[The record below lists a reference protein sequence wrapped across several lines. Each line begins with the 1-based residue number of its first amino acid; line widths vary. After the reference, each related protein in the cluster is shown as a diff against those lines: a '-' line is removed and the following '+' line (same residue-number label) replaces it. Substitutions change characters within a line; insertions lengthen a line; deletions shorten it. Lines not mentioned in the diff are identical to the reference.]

1 MARDASR
8 ARREEVDPEHP
19 RRDDDGNQ
27 DDGDEDEAIGRGL
40 RHQPPLDELEDLD
53 GDRLAPAG
61 GGDGLAGC
69 IARRQY
75 LGSRTSYAVE
85 LAGGLRLSVDR
96 SGEGHDR
103 FAIGDAVMLLLDPAR
118 SLAIAP

>member
-1 MARDASR
+1 VETASRDASR
-8 ARREEVDPEHP
+8 VA
-19 RRDDDGNQ
+19 
-27 DDGDEDEAIGRGL
+27 
-40 RHQPPLDELEDLD
+40 
-53 GDRLAPAG
+53 
-61 GGDGLAGC
+61 
-69 IARRQY
+69 
-75 LGSRTSYAVE
+75 STSYAVE